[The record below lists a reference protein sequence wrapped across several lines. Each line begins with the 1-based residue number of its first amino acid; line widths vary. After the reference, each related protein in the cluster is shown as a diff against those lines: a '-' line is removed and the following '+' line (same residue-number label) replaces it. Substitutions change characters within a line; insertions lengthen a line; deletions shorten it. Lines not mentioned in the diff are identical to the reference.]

1 MSIFD
6 FLKKKSAATVSQSPQ
21 TSSVPSAQDEIKES
35 IIYEDEEQT
44 LESRIRQAIPS
55 QAGLY
60 PHEILMLEYAST
72 YKTCENTFQNF
83 WKWEYSVLEP
93 QAVLESLFE
102 RGFICH
108 EDTSSALKHLLVP
121 DLKAMLSKIG
131 EKTTGKKDDL
141 INRILNVY
149 SLDDLE
155 QELTIRNYALTEKG
169 KEELK
174 QNEYVLYL
182 HRHHYM
188 SVWDMNNRLYRN
200 NPSHLK
206 YRDIIWGYF
215 NEQSEMYFQNFDF
228 GLYRNTRL
236 SMHDFLIEEKK
247 FKTAL
252 ELLIE
257 VISFDLSGLGN
268 KDKPISMQEHQ
279 LLRETRCKSRLTNL
293 FKTNDKN
300 EITLPSGIIHYFE
313 YLYKELK
320 MTSEEF
326 VKYVYERFSEVH
338 IHERVFNEEECAN
351 IILSEIGLE
360 NRKIINSYA
369 VAEKRLMQQFGIQ
382 TFSK

>member
-1 MSIFD
+1 MGIFD
-6 FLKKKSAATVSQSPQ
+6 FLKKKAPIGVSQSPQ
-21 TSSVPSAQDEIKES
+21 TPSVPSSPVEVKES
-35 IIYEDEEQT
+35 VSYDDEVQT
-44 LESRIRQAIPS
+44 LESKIRQAIPS

-60 PHEILMLEYAST
+60 PHEILMLEYASS
-72 YKTCENTFQNF
+72 YKICENNFQNF
-83 WKWEYSVLEP
+83 WKWEYSVLDP
-93 QAVLESLFE
+93 QAVLDSLFE

-108 EDTSSALKHLLVP
+108 EDARSALKHLLVS
-121 DLKAMLSKIG
+121 DLKSMLSKVG

-149 SLDDLE
+149 CSDDLE
-155 QELTIRNYALTEKG
+155 QELTTRNYALTDKG

-182 HRHHYM
+182 HRHRYM
-188 SVWDMNNRLYRN
+188 SVWEMNYRLYRK

-215 NEQSEMYFQNFDF
+215 NEQSGVHFQNFDF

-236 SMHDFLIEEKK
+236 SMHNFLVEEGKL
-247 FKTAL
+247 KTAL
-252 ELLIE
+252 DILIE

-268 KDKPISMQEHQ
+268 KDNPVTMQEHQ
-279 LLRETRCKSRLTNL
+279 LLRETKCKSRMTNL
-293 FKTNDKN
+293 FKTDDKS
-300 EITLPSGIIHYFE
+300 EITLPPGVIRYFE

-320 MTSEEF
+320 MDSEAF

-351 IILSEIGLE
+351 IVLSEIGLE
-360 NRKIINSYA
+360 NRKITNSYA

-382 TFSK
+382 SFSE